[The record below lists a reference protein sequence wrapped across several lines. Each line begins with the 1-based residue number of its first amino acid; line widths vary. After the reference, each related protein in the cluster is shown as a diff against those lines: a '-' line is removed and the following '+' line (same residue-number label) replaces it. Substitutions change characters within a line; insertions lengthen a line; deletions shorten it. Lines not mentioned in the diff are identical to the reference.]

1 MTGFRSLDLA
11 IELAGVKRDQ
21 AMTQLQDMQRAHA
34 FAQEQMRQLQQYAH
48 ETDQRW
54 IQGAQRITTPELLH
68 HHYQFMGRLTQAIG
82 LQQGAL
88 ASTLRRVEAAN
99 QAVVQAE
106 LRLASLKQVLAQR
119 QAALCR
125 QQARQEQKQMDEFAA
140 QQTLRQKRIQLENS
154 Q

>member
-1 MTGFRSLDLA
+1 MVGFRSLDLA

-21 AMTQLQDMQRAHA
+21 AMAQLQEMQRAHA
-34 FAQEQMRQLQQYAH
+34 SAQDQMRQLQQYAQ

-54 IQGAQRITTPELLH
+54 MQGAQRSTTSELLH
-68 HHYQFMGRLTQAIG
+68 HQYQFMGRLTQAIG
-82 LQQGAL
+82 MQEGVL
-88 ASTLRRVEAAN
+88 ASTLRRVEVAK
-99 QAVVQAE
+99 QGVVQSE

-119 QAALCR
+119 QAALGR

-140 QQTLRQKRIQLENS
+140 QQTARKQRIQLENS